1 MSTENYLS
9 IDRSINGCSILIC
22 SKQTI
27 WPNYCILKVLYIFI
41 QYGNGWRSE
50 INFSSTFL
58 ISIFFFFLVVVSKLI
73 QINIKGAICQL

>member
-41 QYGNGWRSE
+41 QYGHGWRSE
-50 INFSSTFL
+50 IFFVNFSNFH
-58 ISIFFFFLVVVSKLI
+58 FFFFLAVVSKLI